1 MILNREW
8 MLQRIRAFAIFLSL
22 LAVLLHASNV
32 LAVTV
37 TFQQG
42 VSGYTG
48 TVDTYLNINSP
59 DGSNATADPLIVDG
73 ANASSPFDTRHILL
87 RFDSI
92 IGNGAGQIPPGAT
105 INSATLTIVVTDASD
120 SGASLYRMLQT
131 WNATDTWNMWV
142 NGIQANGVE
151 ANSTSDVSSLLN
163 STGTHN
169 INVTTSVA
177 AWAAGANNFGW
188 AWLNNGTNSWQFSSS
203 ENGTAGNRPKLSVTY
218 NEGGGSANL
227 VRQPYLQLGTPTSMT
242 VVWRTDVAT
251 DSRVRYGTTQGSLT
265 SSATNSTVSVD
276 HIVTINGLSPAT
288 KYFYDIG
295 STTASYGGGTATHY
309 FKTSPTTGS
318 TGAFRF
324 WAVGDSGTGSSTQ
337 TAVMNAMLADA
348 GATLPD
354 FAVHLGDIAYNSGT
368 DQEFTDNHFTPF
380 NTVLRNT
387 VMWPSLGNHEAASV
401 NTSLQ
406 TGPYYAAHVLPSAGQ
421 AGGIVSGTEAY
432 YSFDY
437 ANAHFVVL
445 DSQDSSRAV
454 GGPMLTWLAN
464 DLSATTQQW
473 LIAYWHHPPYSK
485 GTHDSD
491 SESQLVEMR
500 ERALPIL
507 EAAGVDLVLSGHSHA
522 YERSYL
528 IDRAYGF
535 GTSPNFPTPSFAF
548 LNGNGRILDD
558 GNGRPA
564 PGGTGEYEKP
574 SGLNSHEG
582 AVYVVAGHGAQSSG
596 GSLNHPV
603 MYFSETNH
611 GSCLVD
617 INNNELTLRNIRQTG
632 TVSDTFKIVKGDV
645 PPRIASTTP
654 ARSAVL
660 SMLPTVAITFSRPVS
675 GVTAGGLTVNG
686 SAATSV
692 SGSGAGPYTFSGY
705 AAPGNGPISVILAAG
720 SIADSGPPGLPF
732 EGDSWSYTIDTT
744 PPHLTAESP
753 PRGSTVAILSSI
765 SVTFSKPVNGVVAGN
780 LTVNGSP
787 ATALSGVNGTVGPFV
802 FSGYATPAE
811 GTVSVVLASGAIV
824 EANGTSQPFGGDS
837 WSYVFH
843 ATLVINE
850 FLASNNSANTDEFGD
865 FDDWLEIYNP
875 GSSAVDMGGMFL
887 TDDLDSPQQYQIPA
901 GVSIPAGGYLI
912 FWCDTTPG
920 QGSMHTNFNIS
931 RTGED
936 LGLFDKISNGNGLID
951 GFTFTTQTTD
961 ITSGRFPN
969 GSGPIVVLS
978 SRTPGA
984 TNGGPPPAA
993 PQLPIVIG
1001 DTWKYFKGTAAPPSG
1016 WNQVNFDDQ
1025 LWLSGPTGIGYADG
1039 DDATQ
1044 LSDMQFVSGT
1054 QAGYTSVFARRVFSV
1069 PNPAAVTSLTLT
1081 IDYDDGYVAYLNGVE
1096 VSRSSSMGGTVGT
1109 PPAFS
1114 AVATGSHEASA
1125 GASGNPPDVVNLNAF
1140 IGQLVAGNNVLA
1152 IQGHNNAIDSTDF
1165 SLIPSLASTTVQC
1178 SGDGDCVDSNLCTID
1193 TCSSGTC
1200 VHTPVS
1206 CPQGQSCN
1214 QSNGQCEAGPVTV
1227 TFQYGVSGY
1236 TGTVDTFIES
1246 ANPGTSR
1253 ATAVTLT
1260 VDLNPLSHILL
1271 RFDNI
1276 FGTGTGQIPAG
1287 STIQSAS
1294 LTINVTNE
1302 SANAGASLYRM
1313 LQTWSDAN
1321 TWSTFGGD
1329 GVQPN
1334 GVEAATT
1341 ADVSGSSGT
1350 GSYTLNVTNSLQTW
1364 ISSPSSNK
1372 GWAWI
1377 PPATDNGWVFESSE
1391 AATAANRPKLSVTY
1405 LPPPPCQTNSDCND
1419 NNACTTDTCNAGT
1432 CSHTAVSC
1440 DDGNACTDDAC
1451 DSING
1456 CTHTAHNC
1464 DDGNPCTTD
1473 TCNPL
1478 TGCAHTLLSC
1488 SAGQSCNS
1496 SNGQCQ
1502 PAAALPI
1509 AIGDTW
1515 KYFKG
1520 SVAPPSNWASIA
1532 FDESTWPLSGPSG
1545 FGFGDGDDAT
1555 VLSDMQGNYASVY
1568 IRRRF
1573 AVTNPAAIT
1582 SLTLT
1587 VDYDDG
1593 YVAYINGTEVKRSA
1607 SMVGRGTP
1615 PLNTALADVVSGG
1628 HEASQ
1633 GDSNP
1638 QPPEVSNPSTSLLV
1652 AGVNV
1657 IAIQCHNITLASS
1670 DLSMI
1675 PSLTA
1680 TFQCLTGV
1688 DCNDGNACTDDICDA
1703 GACVHTPHSCDD
1715 SNACTTDSCNPTTGC
1730 EHTAIVCN
1738 DGNPCTA
1745 DTCNPQSG
1753 CQFAPVSDGTACP
1766 DANLCNGN
1774 ETCQAGACTSGT
1786 PPTCDDNNPCTTDS
1800 CSPASGCQHANVAD
1814 GTPCPNGTVCDG
1826 AETCQSGA
1834 CAAGS
1839 PLACND
1845 GLFCNGVE
1853 TCDAQTGCQPGSPPC
1868 QAGEQCDEAAD
1879 RCRQPR
1885 MTCQLGT
1892 SQTTANTTVP
1902 LDVFLEDTM
1911 NVRGYQTTIAITR
1924 TAGSG
1929 TVSVVCP
1936 GGVTINQSRPDY
1948 IFFGLGT
1955 NFPATNCANRRAAS
1969 ALQSGSATVNA
1980 SAYLATYALTV
1991 SPDATPGSTFE
2002 ISIQTSPGS
2011 ALTNASNVAIPFTV
2025 APACT
2030 LTISPSSTGTVT
2042 INLDIPGLRGGLS
2055 TLDGQDVAQ
2064 RTVEFVVTTCPG
2076 NADIRTLPVMF
2087 KKQGESGV
2095 AQIVLTNLNPAAHW
2109 LAVREGHTLRKRV
2122 SIDLTGDLQDTVAV
2136 SLKSGDLQTAAV
2148 PQDDLVDITDFA
2160 ILSSRW
2166 GLSVSD
2172 CGGGNP
2178 QDCSLGADTTGDGL
2192 QDTPDFN
2199 AIQFNFF
2206 EPGDTVDGCPQILI
2220 GGKPAGKGS
2229 RPVAELATRVSNAA
2243 AADVNGDSIID
2254 SADIRAFAR
2263 QHQLQ
2268 LLPAFEQKLQRLERA
2283 KVAPTEVL
2291 PTGGR

>member
-1 MILNREW
+1 MIHNRVGI
-8 MLQRIRAFAIFLSL
+8 LRRHRALANYAGL
-22 LAVLLHASNV
+22 LVVVLYASNV
-32 LAVTV
+32 HAVTV

-48 TVDTYLNINSP
+48 TVDTFLHAGSP
-59 DGSNATADPLIVDG
+59 TADNSAAATLVCDG
-73 ANASSPFDTRHILL
+73 PPPAADERQILL
-87 RFDSI
+87 RFDNI
-92 IGNGAGQIPPGAT
+92 IGNGAGQIPAGAT
-105 INSATLTIVVTDASD
+105 INSATLTVNITNPSAT
-120 SGASLYRMLQT
+120 GASLHRMLQT
-131 WNATDTWNMWV
+131 WAATNHWNTWV
-142 NGIQANGVE
+142 SGIQANGVE
-151 ANSTSDVSSLLN
+151 AASTADVSSLYN
-163 STGTHN
+163 GSTPALFN
-169 INVTTSVA
+169 IDVTTSVA
-177 AWAAGANNFGW
+177 AWAAGASNFGW
-188 AWLNNGTNSWQFSSS
+188 AWLNNGDDSWQFDSAEGATS
-203 ENGTAGNRPKLSVTY
+203 TNRPKLSVTY

-265 SSATNSTVSVD
+265 SSASNATVSVD

-309 FKTSPTTGS
+309 FKTSPNTGS

-324 WAVGDSGTGSSTQ
+324 WAIGDSGTGSSTQ

-354 FAVHLGDIAYNSGT
+354 FAIHLGDIAYNSGT
-368 DQEFTDNHFTPF
+368 DQEFTSNHFVPF
-380 NTVLRNT
+380 NAVLRNT

-406 TGPYYAAHVLPSAGQ
+406 TGPYYAAHVLPTAGQ
-421 AGGIVSGTEAY
+421 AGGIASGTEAY

-437 ANAHFVVL
+437 GNAHFVVL

-454 GGPMLTWLAN
+454 GGPMLTWLTN
-464 DLSATTQQW
+464 DLNATTQQW

-491 SESQLVEMR
+491 SEGQLVEMR

-574 SGLNSHEG
+574 SGLNAHEG
-582 AVYVVAGHGAQSSG
+582 TVYIVAGHGAQSAG

-603 MYFSETNH
+603 MYFSEAIH
-611 GSCLVD
+611 GSCLID
-617 INNNELTLRNIRQTG
+617 ISNNELTLRNIRQTG
-632 TVSDTFKIVKGDV
+632 TVSDTFKILKGDV
-645 PPRIASTTP
+645 PPRIASTAP
-654 ARSAVL
+654 VRSAVL

-705 AAPGNGPISVILAAG
+705 AAPGNGSISVSLAAG

-753 PRGSTVAILSSI
+753 PRSSTVAILSSI

-787 ATALSGVNGTVGPFV
+787 ATALSGVNGSVGPYV

-811 GTVSVVLASGAIV
+811 GAVSVILAPGAIV
-824 EANGTSQPFGGDS
+824 EANGTSQPFAGDS

-850 FLASNNSANTDEFGD
+850 FLASNNSGNTDEFGD

-887 TDDLDSPQQYQIPA
+887 TDDLDAPQQYQIPA

-920 QGSMHTNFNIS
+920 QGPLHTNFNIS

-951 GFTFTTQTTD
+951 GFTFTTQTSD

-1016 WNQVNFDDQ
+1016 WNQVSFDDQ
-1025 LWLSGPTGIGYADG
+1025 SWLSGPTGIGYADG
-1039 DDATQ
+1039 DDATP
-1044 LSDMQFVSGT
+1044 LGDMQFISGT
-1054 QAGYTSVFARRVFSV
+1054 QAGYASVFARRVFSV
-1069 PNPAAVTSLTLT
+1069 PNPAAVTSLTFT
-1081 IDYDDGYVAYLNGVE
+1081 IDYDDGYVAYLNGAE
-1096 VSRSSSMGGTVGT
+1096 VARSASMVGT
-1109 PPAFS
+1109 GSPPAFGT
-1114 AVATGSHEASA
+1114 VATAGHEASA
-1125 GASGNPPDVVNLNAF
+1125 GQSGNPPEVVNLNAF

-1152 IQGHNNAIDSTDF
+1152 IQCHNNALDSSDL
-1165 SLIPSLASTTVQC
+1165 SLLPALASTTVQC
-1178 SGDGDCVDSNLCTID
+1178 SGDGECSDSNPCTID
-1193 TCSSGTC
+1193 TCNSGTC
-1200 VHTPVS
+1200 VHSPVTCS
-1206 CPQGQSCN
+1206 QGQTCN
-1214 QSNGQCEAGPVTV
+1214 QTNGQCEAAPTTV
-1227 TFQYGVSGY
+1227 TFQDGVASYAGTQDTYMDQAAAATVRGALDTWRWDTEDPSPNQEYGLIRFDSLFGGGPGQIPPGSQISSATLALVVFNDGV
-1236 TGTVDTFIES
+1236 TPPGTVHEVLVDWAEATTTWNNFGGDAGAQSDEYGATTIANAPIALGTSNLNVTSSLQSWS
-1246 ANPGTSR
+1246 ANP
-1253 ATAVTLT
+1253 
-1260 VDLNPLSHILL
+1260 
-1271 RFDNI
+1271 
-1276 FGTGTGQIPAG
+1276 
-1287 STIQSAS
+1287 
-1294 LTINVTNE
+1294 
-1302 SANAGASLYRM
+1302 SANRGWIFVPQNL
-1313 LQTWSDAN
+1313 
-1321 TWSTFGGD
+1321 D
-1329 GVQPN
+1329 GVQ
-1334 GVEAATT
+1334 VR
-1341 ADVSGSSGT
+1341 
-1350 GSYTLNVTNSLQTW
+1350 
-1364 ISSPSSNK
+1364 
-1372 GWAWI
+1372 
-1377 PPATDNGWVFESSE
+1377 SSE
-1391 AATAANRPKLSVTY
+1391 YATVAERPKLTVIYTPPVTG
-1405 LPPPPCQTNSDCND
+1405 CTIDADCND

-1432 CSHTAVSC
+1432 CVHTAISC

-1456 CTHTAHNC
+1456 CTHTPHNC

-1478 TGCAHTLLSC
+1478 TGCAHALVNC

-1502 PAAALPI
+1502 TAAALPI

-1520 SVAPPSNWASIA
+1520 SVAPPANWATIA

-1545 FGFGDGDDAT
+1545 FGYSDGDDNT
-1555 VLSDMQGNYASVY
+1555 ILNDMLNSYGSVF
-1568 IRRRF
+1568 IRKRF
-1573 AVTNPAAIT
+1573 TVTNPAAIT

-1593 YVAYINGTEVKRSA
+1593 YVAYINGVEVKRSTG
-1607 SMVGRGTP
+1607 MVGTP
-1615 PLNTALADVVSGG
+1615 PAFNYLAPTS
-1628 HEASQ
+1628 HEASH
-1633 GDSNP
+1633 GDSGP
-1638 QPPEVSNPSTSLLV
+1638 QPPEVSNPPTSLLV

-1657 IAIQCHNITLASS
+1657 IAIQGHNNTLASTDFS
-1670 DLSMI
+1670 LI

-1680 TFQCLTGV
+1680 TFQCLTGP
-1688 DCNDGNACTDDICDA
+1688 DCSDGNACTDDTCDA
-1703 GACVHTPHSCDD
+1703 GACVHTTHSCDD
-1715 SNACTTDSCNPTTGC
+1715 NDACTTDSCNPATGC
-1730 EHTAIVCN
+1730 VHTAITCN

-1745 DTCNPQSG
+1745 DTCSPQLG
-1753 CQFAPVSDGTACP
+1753 CQFTSVSDGTACP
-1766 DANLCNGN
+1766 DGNLCNGN
-1774 ETCQAGACTSGT
+1774 ETCQAGACTPGT

-1800 CSPASGCQHANVAD
+1800 CNPVSGCQHANVAN
-1814 GTPCPNGTVCDG
+1814 GTPCPNGTICDG

-1853 TCDAQTGCQPGSPPC
+1853 SCDSQTGCHVGSPPC
-1868 QAGEQCDEAAD
+1868 QAGEQCDESAD

-1911 NVRGYQTTIAITR
+1911 NVRGYQTTISITR
-1924 TAGSG
+1924 TQGSG

-1936 GGVTINQSRPDY
+1936 GGVTINQSRSDY

-1955 NFPATNCANRRAAS
+1955 NFPATNCTNRRAAS
-1969 ALQSGSATVNA
+1969 ALQSGSATVNT

-2002 ISIQTSPGS
+2002 VSIQTSPGS
-2011 ALTNASNVAIPFTV
+2011 ALTNASNVAIPFAV

-2030 LTISPSSTGTVT
+2030 LTITPSTTGTVT
-2042 INLDIPGLRGGLS
+2042 VNLDVPGLRGGLA
-2055 TLDGQDVAQ
+2055 TLDGQNVAQ
-2064 RTVEFVVTTCPG
+2064 RNVEFVVTTCPG
-2076 NADIRTLPVMF
+2076 SADSRTLPVMF

-2095 AQIVLTNLNPAAHW
+2095 AQVVLTDLNPAAHW

-2122 SIDLTGDLQDTVAV
+2122 SIDLSGDLQDTVAV

-2148 PQDDLVDITDFA
+2148 PQDDLIDITDFA

-2166 GLSVSD
+2166 GLPVSD
-2172 CGGGNP
+2172 CGGGNA
-2178 QDCSLGADTTGDGL
+2178 QDCSLGADTTGDGV
-2192 QDTPDFN
+2192 QETADFN
-2199 AIQFNFF
+2199 AIQLNFF

-2220 GGKPAGKGS
+2220 GGKPTGKVF
-2229 RPVAELATRVSNAA
+2229 RPVAELDTRVANVA

-2254 SADIRAFAR
+2254 AADIRAFAR
-2263 QHQLQ
+2263 QHRLQ
-2268 LLPAFEQKLQRLERA
+2268 LLPAFEAKLQRLERA

-2291 PTGGR
+2291 PTGER